1 MGNCDPVRKGHEA
14 DAGCAFLVTIN
25 FKDHVERLFP
35 YFIRTCAIR
44 EGATGLTFQLFDNLF
59 YGIVVAPVT
68 ELIRPEDLPSGL
80 FHRLRIAFAHLVPK

>member
-44 EGATGLTFQLFDNLF
+44 ESTTRLTFQLFDNLF

-80 FHRLRIAFAHLVPK
+80 FHRLGIAFAHLVT